1 MQGSDGVGGAGV
13 PCPIDEHVGD
23 GLVLDLI
30 CLAAVPKE
38 GAEDVCPLFGGDVF
52 EVARGFV
59 CSVDGAVGGEGDA
72 FALECRGLSLHYFAE
87 EVAYGL
93 CVLLSGVEA
102 FLLCYE
108 VVYSWYKC
116 AEALFLGE
124 ECADLLCCGFLYG
137 SSDDAHLCLCSDQ
150 LVDLIDVGFCD
161 GHTLFHHGGEL
172 DVGLLCCLC
181 GCGESLHG

>member
-72 FALECRGLSLHYFAE
+72 FAG
-87 EVAYGL
+87 VASAVVLVIGKSSFPSEDEGDEL
-93 CVLLSGVEA
+93 LWIGHGGGVLL
-102 FLLCYE
+102 L
-108 VVYSWYKC
+108 
-116 AEALFLGE
+116 
-124 ECADLLCCGFLYG
+124 
-137 SSDDAHLCLCSDQ
+137 
-150 LVDLIDVGFCD
+150 
-161 GHTLFHHGGEL
+161 
-172 DVGLLCCLC
+172 
-181 GCGESLHG
+181 